1 MGKPVP
7 GAWVEPAR
15 AAFFDSGLTL
25 YGLGLAMG
33 YPDETARH
41 DAWQFLYRTPVPP
54 AAAVRRFARAVGVPV
69 KSLTAPTCDTKCSQ
83 PPPATEHRE

>member
-7 GAWVEPAR
+7 ATWVEPAR

-25 YGLGLAMG
+25 HRLGLAMG

-41 DAWQFLYRTPVPP
+41 DAWRFLYRTPAPP

-69 KSLTAPTCDTKCSQ
+69 RSLTTPAEDTTGSWH
-83 PPPATEHRE
+83 PPPDK

>member
-7 GAWVEPAR
+7 ATWVEPAR

-25 YGLGLAMG
+25 HGLGLAMG

-41 DAWQFLYRTPVPP
+41 DAWRFLYRTPAPP
-54 AAAVRRFARAVGVPV
+54 AADVRRFARAVGVPV
-69 KSLTAPTCDTKCSQ
+69 TSLTIPGVDTAGSR
-83 PPPATEHRE
+83 PPPPNEQRE